1 MKIRNKI
8 TFYFSVAILLI
19 TGFAF
24 LLIYFLYAYNRE
36 EEFQMRQKDKIA
48 STLQLLAQIKK
59 TDNELVEEIDRLTI
73 NSLFD
78 EKLLLFNDK
87 KELIYSSLD
96 DTPVPFSTALLSH
109 LNAED
114 RWIETKDG
122 LYDVVGTYVESGGRV
137 YYGLSKA
144 FDSFGY
150 AKLRYLKFILVIT
163 FIIISIIVILVSFF
177 LSRKITQ
184 PLATVTQKISHYNF
198 EAKYEPIH
206 INSSKNEVSIL
217 AQHFNKLMQRMNEV
231 YAFQKHAIH
240 HISHELKTPIAV
252 LVSNF
257 ERIENEAD
265 PVKIKAAIRT
275 QKEETK
281 NLGEIINALL
291 EIAKAESGSVLKQE
305 EIRIDEMIFDVADEL
320 QHIYDGFLF
329 SIEYETESEN
339 ELIIPAN
346 AGLLRSA
353 LSNLMQNAIFYSS
366 DDKASI
372 KFINA
377 QNTIRIS
384 IENNGDII
392 TENEHQY
399 LFQHF
404 FRGENSKGKRGFG
417 LGLVLVHKIIA
428 LHNGTITYQSVD
440 NTANI
445 FIITLPLS

>member
-8 TFYFSVAILLI
+8 TIYFSVTILLI

-59 TDNELVEEIDRLTI
+59 TDNELVEEVDRLTI

-96 DTPVPFSTALLSH
+96 DTPVPFSIALLSS
-109 LNAED
+109 LNAGN

-122 LYDVVGTYVESGGRV
+122 LYDVVGAYVESNGRV

-150 AKLRYLKFILVIT
+150 AKLRYLKFILLIT
-163 FIIISIIVILVSFF
+163 FIVISIILILISFF
-177 LSRKITQ
+177 LSGKITQ
-184 PLATVTQKISHYNF
+184 PLAVVTQKISHYNF
-198 EAKYEPIH
+198 DARYEPIYVS
-206 INSSKNEVSIL
+206 SSKNEVSIL
-217 AQHFNKLMQRMNEV
+217 ARQFNKLMQRMNEV
-231 YAFQKHAIH
+231 YSFQKHAIH
-240 HISHELKTPIAV
+240 HISHELKTPVAV

-257 ERIENEAD
+257 ERIENETD
-265 PVKIKAAIRT
+265 PAKIQSAISI
-275 QKEETK
+275 QKEDTK

-291 EIAKAESGSVLKQE
+291 EIAKAESGTVSKQDHV
-305 EIRIDEMIFDVADEL
+305 RIDEMIFDVADEL
-320 QHIYDGFLF
+320 QHIHHDFLF

-339 ELIIPAN
+339 ELTLLAN

-353 LSNLMQNAIFYSS
+353 FINLMQNAVYYSN
-366 DDKASI
+366 DNKAGI
-372 KFINA
+372 KFTNA
-377 QNTIRIS
+377 ENTIRIS
-384 IENNGDII
+384 IENKGNII

-404 FRGENSKGKRGFG
+404 FRGKNSKEKRGFG

-428 LHNGTITYQSVD
+428 LHNGTITYKSFN
-440 NTANI
+440 NTSNI
-445 FIITLPLS
+445 FTVILPLS

>member
-8 TFYFSVAILLI
+8 TIYFSVTILLI

-36 EEFQMRQKDKIA
+36 EEFQMRQKEKIG
-48 STLQLLAQIKK
+48 STLQLLAQIKQ

-96 DTPVPFSTALLSH
+96 DTPVPFSITLLSS
-109 LNAED
+109 LNAGN

-122 LYDVVGTYVESGGRV
+122 LYDVVGVYIESNGRV

-150 AKLRYLKFILVIT
+150 AKLRYLRFILFIT
-163 FIIISIIVILVSFF
+163 FMVISIIIILVSFF
-177 LSRKITQ
+177 LSGKITQ
-184 PLATVTQKISHYNF
+184 PLAAVTQKISHYNF
-198 EAKYEPIH
+198 DAKYEPIYV
-206 INSSKNEVSIL
+206 NSSKNEVSIL
-217 AQHFNKLMQRMNEV
+217 ARQFNKLMQRMNEV
-231 YAFQKHAIH
+231 YSFQKHAIH

-257 ERIENEAD
+257 ERIEKETD
-265 PVKIKAAIRT
+265 PVKIKSAISI
-275 QKEETK
+275 QKEDTK

-291 EIAKAESGSVLKQE
+291 EIAKAESGTVSKQDH
-305 EIRIDEMIFDVADEL
+305 IRIDEMIFDVADEL
-320 QHIYDGFLF
+320 QHIHPDFLF
-329 SIEYETESEN
+329 SIEYEAEKEH
-339 ELIIPAN
+339 ELTLPAN

-353 LSNLMQNAIFYSS
+353 FVNLMQNAVAYSN
-366 DDKASI
+366 DNMAGI
-372 KFINA
+372 KFTNVKNA
-377 QNTIRIS
+377 IRIS
-384 IENNGDII
+384 IENRGKII
-392 TENEHQY
+392 TEKEHQY

-404 FRGENSKGKRGFG
+404 VRGENSKGKRGFG

-428 LHNGTITYQSVD
+428 LHNGTVTYKSR
-440 NTANI
+440 NNSSNI
-445 FIITLPLS
+445 FTITLPLS